1 MRCDV
6 ASVFHV
12 KRAAEDPPSFLW
24 TTRRAQA
31 ESRPFEV
38 RVAARGRVASLHET
52 GCKLRDVMRA
62 AFLIVVFVF
71 ACDGSSDGSPSEP
84 SEMPSTANSASSNQQ
99 DQQDDH
105 DQQDDRDSNGT
116 ESYVELVVLADRRV
130 APDAFESALRARAV
144 QTRRTAARSLAR
156 LHDIAAV
163 TLLRRALR
171 DPDAEVRRHA
181 ALGLGGLEDA
191 APPEAERAL
200 LTALAAEE
208 LVDNRAAQ
216 LWDLGRIAGAGALGA
231 FRDAI
236 AADEPMLREGACRG
250 LGAYG
255 LRDRPL
261 PGALLRR
268 VASRARD
275 DQNRAVR
282 LACAYALT
290 RIDPPEGTDREAIK
304 GDLVHALEDP
314 APEVRAMATRAL
326 AAYGPAAA
334 ALAARTADADWQV
347 SVQAFRALGREVG
360 LDRGQRAAEALR
372 GSLARALADDRV
384 SSTEAH
390 VLMTALGA
398 LEAEARSPRVFA
410 VSRETMD
417 RLSATAE
424 GEPVSRAR
432 GLVHCR
438 AAALYDRGRGWPGAV
453 ADCGLGQ
460 VGRNEQRLLE
470 VGVIAASDGADAQ
483 RAVYLRRLHRE
494 GDSSVRQA
502 VLGAMATVL
511 VPELWTLV
519 LEGLAAEDDVGV
531 VIAACDAVVALASVW
546 AETANVD
553 TPVLSVRAPGT
564 PGPRAALAHRR
575 GPALGAIHR
584 GLAAAGETLVTGDDL
599 EGLQSWLRAVRTIGD
614 RGFLERLRVLAGH
627 ANPTVRALALDVLG
641 RQSDEDPPEVRS
653 ISNVILPSDVPT
665 RNSRVVFVTDA
676 GTITV
681 ELEAEAAPTTVA
693 RFVAL
698 ARDGYFD
705 GLLFH
710 RVVPAFVVQGGD
722 PRGDGYGGPG
732 WSQRCEDNRLR
743 YERGTLGMALAG
755 RDTGGSQFFIAHGPQ
770 PHLDGRY
777 TAFGHVVDGI
787 DHLDNLLVGARIERV
802 RLLD

>member
-1 MRCDV
+1 MR
-6 ASVFHV
+6 SVF
-12 KRAAEDPPSFLW
+12 
-24 TTRRAQA
+24 
-31 ESRPFEV
+31 
-38 RVAARGRVASLHET
+38 
-52 GCKLRDVMRA
+52 
-62 AFLIVVFVF
+62 LIFVFVF
-71 ACDGSSDGSPSEP
+71 ACDGSPSSPSETP
-84 SEMPSTANSASSNQQ
+84 ITANATSSNQ
-99 DQQDDH
+99 DQQDE
-105 DQQDDRDSNGT
+105 QDPRGGRGA
-116 ESYVELVVLADRRV
+116 ESYAELVVLADRR
-130 APDAFESALRARAV
+130 ASPDAFEVALRATAV

-156 LHDIAAV
+156 LHDVAAV

-200 LTALAAEE
+200 LTALVAEE
-208 LVDNRAAQ
+208 LVGNRAAQ

-275 DQNRAVR
+275 DQSRAVR

-304 GDLVHALEDP
+304 GDLVRALEDP
-314 APEVRAMATRAL
+314 SPDVRAMAARAL
-326 AAYGPAAA
+326 AAYGPAAD

-347 SVQAFRALGREVG
+347 AVQAFRALGREVG
-360 LDRGQRAAEALR
+360 LDRGHRAAEALR
-372 GSLARALADDRV
+372 GSLDRALADDRV
-384 SSTEAH
+384 SPTEAH
-390 VLMTALGA
+390 VLMTALVA

-410 VSRETMD
+410 VSRETLD
-417 RLSATAE
+417 RIGATVE

-432 GLVHCR
+432 GLVHCQ
-438 AAALYDRGRGWPGAV
+438 AAALYDRGRGWPGAAV
-453 ADCGLGQ
+453 DCGLGQ
-460 VGRNEQRLLE
+460 VGRDEQRRLE
-470 VGVIAASDGADAQ
+470 VAVIAASDGADAQ
-483 RAVYLRRLHRE
+483 RAVYLRRLHRD

-502 VLGAMATVL
+502 VLGATATVL
-511 VPELWTLV
+511 EPELWTLV
-519 LEGLAAEDDVGV
+519 LESLAAEGDVGL

-546 AETANVD
+546 AETVNAD
-553 TPVLSVRAPGT
+553 APVLSVRAAGAPA
-564 PGPRAALAHRR
+564 PRAPLARRR

-584 GLAAAGETLVTGDDL
+584 GLAAAGETLVAGDDL

-614 RGFLERLRVLAGH
+614 RGFLESLRMLAGH

-641 RQSDEDPPEVRS
+641 RQTDEDPPEVRS
-653 ISNVILPSDVPT
+653 IPNAISPSDVPT
-665 RNSRVVFVTDA
+665 RNSRVVFETDA

-693 RFVAL
+693 RFVGL

-777 TAFGHVVDGI
+777 TAFGHVFDGI
-787 DHLDNLLVGARIERV
+787 DHLDDLLVGARIERV
-802 RLLD
+802 QLLD